1 MALLDFPP
9 VEWDEAAVSHFHEIL
24 FALQEAFGMDLSEF
38 RIPDRLMMPIPPY
51 VRRMPRRSG
60 LVPPISYSRLALAQF
75 AWQQIETLY
84 LLLEPPVNDPMV
96 LKTSH
101 QAVRA
106 ERDPAQSQA
115 GPGNASRT
123 TPEANAQGAVF
134 GEAADAVTSTNSLAG
149 DSQELR
155 NPQAPTGNL
164 TTVCMGQE
172 GAPPDGVGSPED
184 RLRSFIRQHP
194 GTTYA
199 DVKYSAK
206 VHTAEFQDWRRSRL
220 KTGSVMSQRIE
231 SVLIGKTSLKK
242 KPGKR
247 RGE

>member
-1 MALLDFPP
+1 MDDSRRRSLAWAKFMALLDFPP

-60 LVPPISYSRLALAQF
+60 LVPPISYSRVALAQF

-84 LLLEPPVNDPMV
+84 LLLESPVTDPMV

-123 TPEANAQGAVF
+123 TPEANAQASGAVF

-172 GAPPDGVGSPED
+172 AACSSCAGSRSGAV
-184 RLRSFIRQHP
+184 
-194 GTTYA
+194 
-199 DVKYSAK
+199 
-206 VHTAEFQDWRRSRL
+206 
-220 KTGSVMSQRIE
+220 
-231 SVLIGKTSLKK
+231 
-242 KPGKR
+242 
-247 RGE
+247 